1 MTKLDVNACNNAD
14 RWLNGCIDES
24 TKQEILRMREE
35 NPEEF
40 NDAFYRTLEFGT
52 GGLRGIMGLG
62 TNRMNFITV
71 SMTTQG
77 FCNYIKQKK
86 TQGEVRC
93 VISHDSRNNSR
104 NFALTTARVMAAN
117 GFKVFLFEDM
127 RPTPELSFAVRE
139 LKADAGVMITASH
152 NPKEYNGYK
161 AYWNDGA
168 QLTAPDDEL
177 VIEQVNQITD
187 ISQVKTQQGDE
198 NITIIGK
205 DIDQVY
211 IDRVK
216 SLSLDNG
223 YISRNKGLKI
233 VYTPLHGTG
242 IKLIPQALKAYGFDN
257 VSIVEP
263 QAVADGNFPTCVS
276 PNPEEPAALELG
288 LQQAQKEN
296 ADILLATDPDA
307 DREALA
313 VKKKNGEWILL
324 NGNQTASLF
333 TYYLLKRWS
342 EEGRLTGNQ
351 YIIKTIV
358 TTELVR
364 KIAESFNVE
373 CYDTLTGFK
382 HIAAKIKA
390 MEGMEG
396 KKEYI
401 GGGEESFGYLIGDF
415 VRDKDSVS
423 GCCILAEMAAYAS
436 DKGQTLYDML
446 LDIYAQYGF
455 YQEKQ
460 VSIVRKGQS
469 GAEEIKAMM
478 TTFRTNPH
486 TSLAGEKVERIADY
500 LECEKTGL
508 PSSNVLQYFLSD
520 GSKVSVRPSG
530 TEPKIK
536 FYFSICSK
544 FEAPSLYEQK
554 QTEAMQKIETL
565 KHEMGLN

>member
-1 MTKLDVNACNNAD
+1 MTKLDVNASNNAD

-288 LQQAQKEN
+288 LQQAQREN

-342 EEGRLTGNQ
+342 EEGRLTDNQ

-382 HIAAKIKA
+382 HIAAKIKS
-390 MEGMEG
+390 MEG

>member
-177 VIEQVNQITD
+177 VIEQVNKITD

-382 HIAAKIKA
+382 HIAAKIKS
-390 MEGMEG
+390 MEG

-436 DKGQTLYDML
+436 DKGQTLYDM
-446 LDIYAQYGF
+446 
-455 YQEKQ
+455 
-460 VSIVRKGQS
+460 
-469 GAEEIKAMM
+469 
-478 TTFRTNPH
+478 
-486 TSLAGEKVERIADY
+486 
-500 LECEKTGL
+500 
-508 PSSNVLQYFLSD
+508 
-520 GSKVSVRPSG
+520 
-530 TEPKIK
+530 
-536 FYFSICSK
+536 
-544 FEAPSLYEQK
+544 
-554 QTEAMQKIETL
+554 
-565 KHEMGLN
+565 

>member
-177 VIEQVNQITD
+177 VIEQVNKITD

-257 VSIVEP
+257 VSIIEP

-288 LQQAQKEN
+288 LQQAQREN

-382 HIAAKIKA
+382 HIAAKIKS
-390 MEGMEG
+390 MEG

>member
-177 VIEQVNQITD
+177 VIEQVNKITD

-288 LQQAQKEN
+288 LQQAQREN

-313 VKKKNGEWILL
+313 VKKKSGEWILL

-333 TYYLLKRWS
+333 TYYLLKRWN

-382 HIAAKIKA
+382 HIAAKIKS
-390 MEGMEG
+390 MEG

>member
-104 NFALTTARVMAAN
+104 TFALTTARVMAAN

-177 VIEQVNQITD
+177 VIEQVNKITD

-288 LQQAQKEN
+288 LQQAQREN

-382 HIAAKIKA
+382 HIAAKIKS
-390 MEGMEG
+390 MEG

>member
-86 TQGEVRC
+86 TQGEIRC

-187 ISQVKTQQGDE
+187 ISQVKTQQGDD

-382 HIAAKIKA
+382 HIAAKIKS
-390 MEGMEG
+390 MEG

-565 KHEMGLN
+565 KQEMGLN

>member
-86 TQGEVRC
+86 TQGEIRC

-177 VIEQVNQITD
+177 VIEQVNKITD
-187 ISQVKTQQGDE
+187 ISQVKTQQDDE

-288 LQQAQKEN
+288 LQQAQREN

-382 HIAAKIKA
+382 HIAAKIKS
-390 MEGMEG
+390 MEG

>member
-177 VIEQVNQITD
+177 VIEQVNKITD

-382 HIAAKIKA
+382 HIAAKIKS
-390 MEGMEG
+390 MEG

-500 LECEKTGL
+500 LECEKAGL

>member
-86 TQGEVRC
+86 TQGEIRC

-205 DIDQVY
+205 DIDQIY

-288 LQQAQKEN
+288 LQQAQREN

-382 HIAAKIKA
+382 HIAAKIKS
-390 MEGMEG
+390 MEG

-530 TEPKIK
+530 TDPKIK

-544 FEAPSLYEQK
+544 FEAPSLYEHK
-554 QTEAMQKIETL
+554 QIEALQKIETL

>member
-1 MTKLDVNACNNAD
+1 MTKLDVNVCNNAD

-177 VIEQVNQITD
+177 VIEQVNKITD
-187 ISQVKTQQGDE
+187 ISQVKTQQDDE

-382 HIAAKIKA
+382 HIAAKIKS
-390 MEGMEG
+390 MEG

>member
-14 RWLNGCIDES
+14 RWLNGCIDEG

-86 TQGEVRC
+86 TQGEIRC

-177 VIEQVNQITD
+177 VIEQVNKITD
-187 ISQVKTQQGDE
+187 ISQVKTQQDDE

-288 LQQAQKEN
+288 LQQAQREN

-382 HIAAKIKA
+382 HIAAKIKS
-390 MEGMEG
+390 MEG

>member
-62 TNRMNFITV
+62 TNRMNFITI

-288 LQQAQKEN
+288 LQQAQREN

-382 HIAAKIKA
+382 HIAAKIKS
-390 MEGMEG
+390 MEG

>member
-177 VIEQVNQITD
+177 VIEQVNKITD

-382 HIAAKIKA
+382 HIAAKIKS
-390 MEGMEG
+390 MEG

-544 FEAPSLYEQK
+544 FETPSLYEQK

>member
-24 TKQEILRMREE
+24 TKQEILCMREE

-177 VIEQVNQITD
+177 VIEQVNKITD

-288 LQQAQKEN
+288 LQQAQREN

-382 HIAAKIKA
+382 HIAAKIKS
-390 MEGMEG
+390 MEG

>member
-86 TQGEVRC
+86 TQGEIRC

-177 VIEQVNQITD
+177 VIEQVNKITD

-242 IKLIPQALKAYGFDN
+242 IKLIPQALEAYGFDN

-382 HIAAKIKA
+382 HIAAKIKS
-390 MEGMEG
+390 MEG

>member
-86 TQGEVRC
+86 TQEEVRC

-288 LQQAQKEN
+288 LQQAQREN

-382 HIAAKIKA
+382 HIAAKIKS
-390 MEGMEG
+390 MEG

>member
-86 TQGEVRC
+86 TQGEIRC

-205 DIDQVY
+205 DIDQIY

-288 LQQAQKEN
+288 LQQAQREN

-382 HIAAKIKA
+382 HIAAKIKS
-390 MEGMEG
+390 MEG

-554 QTEAMQKIETL
+554 QIEAMQKIETL

>member
-205 DIDQVY
+205 DIDQIY

-288 LQQAQKEN
+288 LQQAQREN

-382 HIAAKIKA
+382 HIAAKIKS
-390 MEGMEG
+390 MEG

>member
-288 LQQAQKEN
+288 LQQAQREN

-382 HIAAKIKA
+382 HIAAKIKS
-390 MEGMEG
+390 MEG

-554 QTEAMQKIETL
+554 QTEAMQKRETL
-565 KHEMGLN
+565 KHEMSLN

>member
-117 GFKVFLFEDM
+117 GFNVFLFEDM

-177 VIEQVNQITD
+177 VIEQVNKITD

-288 LQQAQKEN
+288 LQQAQREN

-382 HIAAKIKA
+382 HIAAKIKS
-390 MEGMEG
+390 MEG

-554 QTEAMQKIETL
+554 QTEVMQKIETL

>member
-382 HIAAKIKA
+382 HIAAKIKS
-390 MEGMEG
+390 MEG

-436 DKGQTLYDML
+436 DKGRTLYDML

>member
-177 VIEQVNQITD
+177 VIEQVNKITD

-257 VSIVEP
+257 ISIVEP

-288 LQQAQKEN
+288 LQQAQREN

-382 HIAAKIKA
+382 HIAAKIKS
-390 MEGMEG
+390 MEG

>member
-382 HIAAKIKA
+382 HIAAKIKS
-390 MEGMEG
+390 MEG

-565 KHEMGLN
+565 QHEMGLN

>member
-14 RWLNGCIDES
+14 RWLNGCINES

-288 LQQAQKEN
+288 LQQAQREN

-342 EEGRLTGNQ
+342 EEGRLNGNQ

-382 HIAAKIKA
+382 HIAAKIKS
-390 MEGMEG
+390 MEG

-486 TSLAGEKVERIADY
+486 TSFAGEKVERIADY

>member
-288 LQQAQKEN
+288 LQQAQREN

-382 HIAAKIKA
+382 HIAAKIKS
-390 MEGMEG
+390 MEG

-565 KHEMGLN
+565 KQEMGLN

>member
-187 ISQVKTQQGDE
+187 ISQVKTQQGDD

-382 HIAAKIKA
+382 HIAAKIKS
-390 MEGMEG
+390 MEG

>member
-14 RWLNGCIDES
+14 RWLSGCIDES

-177 VIEQVNQITD
+177 VIEQVNKITD

-288 LQQAQKEN
+288 LQQAQREN

-382 HIAAKIKA
+382 HIAAKIKS
-390 MEGMEG
+390 MEG

>member
-117 GFKVFLFEDM
+117 GFNVFLFEDM

-177 VIEQVNQITD
+177 VIEQVNKITD

-288 LQQAQKEN
+288 LQQAQREN

-382 HIAAKIKA
+382 HIAAKIKS
-390 MEGMEG
+390 MEG

>member
-187 ISQVKTQQGDE
+187 ISQVKTQQDDE

-382 HIAAKIKA
+382 HIAAKIKS
-390 MEGMEG
+390 MEG
-396 KKEYI
+396 KKEYT

-500 LECEKTGL
+500 LEYEKTGL

>member
-177 VIEQVNQITD
+177 VIEQVNKITD

-288 LQQAQKEN
+288 LQQAQREN

-382 HIAAKIKA
+382 HIAAKIKS
-390 MEGMEG
+390 MEG

-508 PSSNVLQYFLSD
+508 PSSNVLQYFLSG